1 MQSIQVINCENRW
14 ISAKKSRLWYRCLD
28 PNHFENS
35 CQQKWKCNI
44 NGCKETHNKLLHEE
58 AVVKKA
64 EDKNQPIDES
74 KSSTQNGGSR
84 VGGLG
89 STTEQFNTTMESQR
103 VMVTALQT
111 VPVKLRNGY
120 QEITVNTLLD
130 NGSTSYIN
138 NHVAAELGLDGPV
151 ETGTVSTMNGN
162 VKIIQKTS
170 VE

>member
-1 MQSIQVINCENRW
+1 M
-14 ISAKKSRLWYRCLD
+14 
-28 PNHFENS
+28 
-35 CQQKWKCNI
+35 
-44 NGCKETHNKLLHEE
+44 HEE

-64 EDKNQPIDES
+64 EHKNQPIDES

-89 STTEQFNTTMESQR
+89 STTEQFNATMESHR
-103 VMVTALQT
+103 VMATALRT

-130 NGSTSYIN
+130 NGSTKSYIN
-138 NHVAAELGLDGPV
+138 SHVAAELGLDGPV
-151 ETGTVSTMNGN
+151 ETVTVSTMNGN
-162 VKIIQKTS
+162 VKIIKKTP